1 MPRIRDIIAKG
12 EGKTRSRPTM
22 ASRTPKPTKSQTR
35 TQPAGPREVVDPRWL
50 FRALGLTVV
59 AAMVCAYF
67 AVCLLVYQG
76 GWQLMLHPS
85 AKVDATPSVPFEP
98 VRFDAATTGIP
109 RLTGWWIPAVSPTP
123 TTPTLLYLHDGN
135 GSLAAD
141 VRKLTLL
148 HRAPVNL
155 FAFDYRGYGQSG
167 KPHPTEARMAED
179 AAAALDYLV
188 STRHIPASTIVPLG
202 EGLGAV
208 FATTLARDHTEL
220 PAFIIDNPDPDA
232 FSRTIESSKAH
243 LLPMSLLV
251 QERFDLATPLAS
263 SHKPKL
269 LIADSP
275 FGEDQSRLHSNQN
288 LFRTVP
294 DPKMSVTFEHPN
306 SEDAYVQAI
315 VRFLDEYLP
324 AH

>member
-1 MPRIRDIIAKG
+1 
-12 EGKTRSRPTM
+12 
-22 ASRTPKPTKSQTR
+22 
-35 TQPAGPREVVDPRWL
+35 VVDPRWL
-50 FRALGLTVV
+50 LRALGLTIV
-59 AAMVCAYF
+59 AALICAYL

-85 AKVDATPSVPFEP
+85 ANVDKTPSMPFEA
-98 VRFDAATTGIP
+98 VHFDAATTGTP
-109 RLTGWWIPAVSPTP
+109 RLTGWWIPAVSPAPATP
-123 TTPTLLYLHDGN
+123 TILYLHDSD
-135 GSLAAD
+135 GSLSTT

-155 FAFDYRGYGQSG
+155 FAFDYRGYGQSA
-167 KPHPTEARMAED
+167 KPHPTETRMAED
-179 AAAALDYLV
+179 AAAALEYLV

-202 EGLGAV
+202 EGLGGV
-208 FATTLARDHTEL
+208 FATTLARDHTDL
-220 PAFIIDNPDPDA
+220 PAFILDNPDPDA

-251 QERFDLATPLAS
+251 QERFDLATPLAA

-294 DPKMSVTFEHPN
+294 DPKMSVSFEHAHA
-306 SEDAYVQAI
+306 EDAYVQSI
-315 VRFLDEYLP
+315 VRFMDEYVTT
-324 AH
+324 H